1 MGLIDTI
8 KRAAE
13 KAIGAITPKKYAK
26 GGLTEPA
33 FAERE
38 IEPELGEAV
47 IPLESIKKALEDDA
61 EARRAT
67 AAVEIMA
74 SCGTAADQLEQAMKA
89 AAVEIMASCGTAA
102 DQLEQA
108 MKAAA
113 EAMEPIAEVFEKVG
127 TQIAEAVKPAIQE
140 ITKQISMIGMDKWD
154 RMLLEESNNHRKLHK
169 KPMIRRRQ
177 LRKVKKRK
185 KKG

>member
-67 AAVEIMA
+67 
-74 SCGTAADQLEQAMKA
+74 

>member
-8 KRAAE
+8 KRAAG
-13 KAIGAITPKKYAK
+13 KAIEVIAPKKYAK

-38 IEPELGEAV
+38 IEPEPGEVVA
-47 IPLESIKKALEDDA
+47 PLESIKKALEDDA

-74 SCGTAADQLEQAMKA
+74 SCG
-89 AAVEIMASCGTAA
+89 IAA

-113 EAMEPIAEVFEKVG
+113 EAMEPITEAFEKIG
-127 TQIAEAVKPAIQE
+127 TQTAAAAKPAIQE

-169 KPMIRRRQ
+169 KPMIRQRQ
-177 LRKVKKRK
+177 LRRIRK
-185 KKG
+185 KKKKG